1 MHPDRRR
8 AGRAIRKQRRLART
22 PGPLA
27 NAIAS
32 LKNMGVVSAAAAA
45 AMLGFGRMY
54 TAMIRMEEAHA
65 RLDAIVNA
73 YAFHP
78 ATIERHDM
86 TTVSITTSSTAPRD
100 LIDHLVS
107 YAQELES
114 EGITVDVALIR
125 TCIACNC
132 TDDEACI
139 GGCSWI
145 SEVDDLCTACDTPAN
160 RQLLDERATERAARI
175 DALIASITDTEPL
188 TKTNGAWS

>member
-22 PGPLA
+22 RGPLSK
-27 NAIAS
+27 AIESLSGLSVSVAS
-32 LKNMGVVSAAAAA
+32 LSA
-45 AMLGFGRMY
+45 AMLGFGRIVEAMVRIEQMNERIE
-54 TAMIRMEEAHA
+54 MIR
-65 RLDAIVNA
+65 RA
-73 YAFHP
+73 YSYHP

-86 TTVSITTSSTAPRD
+86 TSVSITTSSTAPRA

-107 YAQELES
+107 YARELER

-132 TDDEACI
+132 TDDEACD
-139 GGCSWI
+139 GGCSWV
-145 SEVDDLCTACDTPAN
+145 SEVDDLCSSCDTLAN
-160 RQLLDERATERAARI
+160 RQLLADHAAERAARL

-188 TKTNGAWS
+188 TRTNGAWS